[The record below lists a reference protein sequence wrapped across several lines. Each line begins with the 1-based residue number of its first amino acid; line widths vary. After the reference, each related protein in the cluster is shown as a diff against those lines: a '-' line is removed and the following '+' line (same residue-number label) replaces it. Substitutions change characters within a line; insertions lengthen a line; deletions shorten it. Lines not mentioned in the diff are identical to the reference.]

1 MNNAVADPLFYAT
14 RKPATSKQIKTA
26 VQVTTSKQQAINE
39 HKRQRQYPLVLVVR
53 SGHFKNE
60 YVHCFRSSR

>member
-1 MNNAVADPLFYAT
+1 MNNAVADPLFSAIIN
-14 RKPATSKQIKTA
+14 PAHQNNQNRRA
-26 VQVTTSKQQAINE
+26 GHHQQAASHKQ

-53 SGHFKNE
+53 EHFKNE